1 MRTKKETLKSVKAE
15 FEKFKE
21 DARNALGSYRFPSTR
36 ALLTVEAADAQ
47 GRLNGMTVVELIT
60 VVQLTKNTGERVYIT
75 AQGKTITLFA
85 EKPAV
90 TPMEML

>member
-21 DARNALGSYRFPSTR
+21 DARNALGRYRFTSTR
-36 ALLTVEAADAQ
+36 AQLTVEAADAQ

>member
-21 DARNALGSYRFPSTR
+21 DARNALRSYRFPSTR

-47 GRLNGMTVVELIT
+47 GRLNGMTEASF
-60 VVQLTKNTGERVYIT
+60 Y
-75 AQGKTITLFA
+75 
-85 EKPAV
+85 AV
-90 TPMEML
+90 KAVRNYKENQA

>member
-21 DARNALGSYRFPSTR
+21 DARNALRSYRFPSTR

-75 AQGKTITLFA
+75 AQDKTITLFA